1 MMGIVRPGLAG
12 AALACLLLQ
21 AAHAAESCPG
31 NVAAAVA
38 QSAATVPRKKG
49 NEGQVVAAACKLWP
63 YDGKT
68 LLSAIVFSTD
78 DEEVKKLVVAMLD
91 ARSGRVVAS
100 YEREVGEDA
109 SVQFGENSLG
119 IDTAPYQLAKDVRAF
134 GVRFRSA
141 AHGASC
147 ADGAWEDELTL
158 FVRTADSLQP
168 VLRGLPMSRWH
179 AVKGCLGQADGLVF
193 DKARLSLGI
202 APTSSHGLADL
213 TVTARITRESAA
225 DDAIGKP
232 KTEQTTL
239 RYDGDAYQ
247 SVKSRP
253 WWLSFFPLGE

>member
-1 MMGIVRPGLAG
+1 MTGIVRPGLAG
-12 AALACLLLQ
+12 VALACLLLQ
-21 AAHAAESCPG
+21 TAHAAESCPG
-31 NVAAAVA
+31 NVVAAVA
-38 QSAATVPRKKG
+38 KSAATVPRKKG

-68 LLSAIVFSTD
+68 LLSAIVFSTN

-91 ARSGRVVAS
+91 ARSGRIVGS
-100 YEREVGEDA
+100 YAREVGEDA

-134 GVRFRSA
+134 GVRFQSA
-141 AHGASC
+141 ARGASC

-168 VLRGLPMSRWH
+168 VLRGLPMSHWQ

-193 DKARLSLGI
+193 DAAKLSLGI
-202 APTSSHGLADL
+202 APTSSHGFADL

-225 DDAIGKP
+225 DDATGKP
-232 KTEQTTL
+232 NIEQTTL

-247 SVKSRP
+247 SGKSRP
-253 WWLSFFPLGE
+253 WWLSFFPLGD

>member
-1 MMGIVRPGLAG
+1 
-12 AALACLLLQ
+12 
-21 AAHAAESCPG
+21 
-31 NVAAAVA
+31 
-38 QSAATVPRKKG
+38 VPRKKG

-68 LLSAIVFSTD
+68 LLSAIVFSTR

-91 ARSGRVVAS
+91 ARSGRIVGS
-100 YEREVGEDA
+100 YAREVGEDA

-141 AHGASC
+141 ARGASC

-158 FVRTADSLQP
+158 FVRTAASLRP
-168 VLRGLPMSRWH
+168 VLRGLPMSHWK
-179 AVKGCLGQADGLVF
+179 AVKGCLGQSEGLVF
-193 DKARLSLGI
+193 DEARLSLGL
-202 APTSSHGLADL
+202 ARTSSHGFADL

-225 DDAIGKP
+225 DDAVGKP

-239 RYDGDAYQ
+239 RYDGNAYQ
-247 SVKSRP
+247 GGNNPP
-253 WWLSFFPLGE
+253 WWLSFFPLGD